1 MIKTLVGH
9 KGGLQG
15 DYNKLE
21 ELLEENVKAIDLLTI
36 NDENGLK
43 AKVATLEDRDKK
55 IRDLEK
61 QLEQS
66 NQDNRT
72 TKEQIAKMK
81 ESQLRIIEWMNNP
94 TMVQHIRANPQEF
107 IGAANAADEDTA
119 NFIKQVS
126 EQAS

>member
-1 MIKTLVGH
+1 MINKLVGH

-36 NDENGLK
+36 NDENRLK

-61 QLEQS
+61 QLEQRRS
-66 NQDNRT
+66 R
-72 TKEQIAKMK
+72 
-81 ESQLRIIEWMNNP
+81 
-94 TMVQHIRANPQEF
+94 
-107 IGAANAADEDTA
+107 
-119 NFIKQVS
+119 
-126 EQAS
+126 

>member
-1 MIKTLVGH
+1 MIKKLVGH